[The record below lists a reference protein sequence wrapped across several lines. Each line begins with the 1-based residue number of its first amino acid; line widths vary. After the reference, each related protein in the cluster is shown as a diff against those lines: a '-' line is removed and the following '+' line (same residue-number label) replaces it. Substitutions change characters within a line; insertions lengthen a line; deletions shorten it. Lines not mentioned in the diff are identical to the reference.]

1 MELASRC
8 LCWISCTWKDQAC
21 NQMLTN
27 EDCSSILAF
36 MDNTHVK
43 VVASML
49 QNELGGVWFVLTVVH
64 IHLEFI
70 RLDK

>member
-1 MELASRC
+1 M
-8 LCWISCTWKDQAC
+8 
-21 NQMLTN
+21 
-27 EDCSSILAF
+27 F
-36 MDNTHVK
+36 MDKTHVK

-49 QNELGGVWFVLTVVH
+49 QNELGGIWFVLTVVH